1 MLDNLKKY
9 KVILA
14 SNSPRRK
21 ELLAGLGVDY
31 EVRTLPDV
39 DESYPDTLQ
48 GADIPLY
55 IAKEKADAYR
65 NMLQPG
71 ELMITAD
78 TIVWL
83 DGRVLGKPKDR
94 EDALCMLRDMSGRT
108 HEVFTG
114 VCITTTEWQRSFAAQ
129 TEVRFAELSEEEMTY
144 YVDKFQPMD
153 KAGAYGVQEWIGFI
167 GVENISGSYYNI
179 MGLPVQRLYKELV
192 KVKYMGH
199 ITNCTLCSEGLLLAE
214 MPINR
219 AIERV

>member
-39 DESYPDTLQ
+39 DESYPETLQ

-55 IAKEKADAYR
+55 IAKEKADAYVA
-65 NMLQPG
+65 MMQLG

-83 DGRVLGKPKDR
+83 DGKVLGKPRDR
-94 EDALCMLRDMSGRT
+94 EDALQMLRTMSGRT

-114 VCITTTEWQRSFAAQ
+114 VCITTTDWQRSFTAQ
-129 TEVRFAELSEEEMTY
+129 TEVRFATLSEEEIAY
-144 YVDKFQPMD
+144 YVDNFQPMD

-179 MGLPVQRLYKELV
+179 MGLPVQKLYRELL
-192 KVKYMGH
+192 KV
-199 ITNCTLCSEGLLLAE
+199 
-214 MPINR
+214 
-219 AIERV
+219 

>member
-1 MLDNLKKY
+1 MDNLKKY

-39 DESYPDTLQ
+39 DESYPETLQ

-55 IAKEKADAYR
+55 IAKEKADAYVA
-65 NMLQPG
+65 MMQPG

-83 DGRVLGKPKDR
+83 DGKVLGKPQSR
-94 EDALCMLRDMSGRT
+94 EDALQMLRTMSGRT

-114 VCITTTEWQRSFAAQ
+114 VCITTTDWQRSFTAQ
-129 TEVRFAELSEEEMTY
+129 TEVRFATLSEEEIAY
-144 YVDKFQPMD
+144 YVDNFQPMD

-179 MGLPVQRLYKELV
+179 MGLPVQKLYRELL
-192 KVKYMGH
+192 KV
-199 ITNCTLCSEGLLLAE
+199 
-214 MPINR
+214 
-219 AIERV
+219 

>member
-39 DESYPDTLQ
+39 DESYPETLQ

-55 IAKEKADAYR
+55 IAKEKADAYVA
-65 NMLQPG
+65 MMQPG

-83 DGRVLGKPKDR
+83 DGKVLGKPRDR
-94 EDALCMLRDMSGRT
+94 EDALQMLRTMSGRT

-114 VCITTTEWQRSFAAQ
+114 VCITTTDWQRSFTAQ
-129 TEVRFAELSEEEMTY
+129 TEVRFATLSEEEIDY
-144 YVDKFQPMD
+144 YVDNFQPMD

-179 MGLPVQRLYKELV
+179 MGLPVQKLYRELL
-192 KVKYMGH
+192 KV
-199 ITNCTLCSEGLLLAE
+199 
-214 MPINR
+214 
-219 AIERV
+219 

>member
-39 DESYPDTLQ
+39 DESYPETLQ

-55 IAKEKADAYR
+55 IAKEKADAYVA
-65 NMLQPG
+65 MMQPG

-83 DGRVLGKPKDR
+83 DGKVLDKPQDK
-94 EDALCMLRDMSGRT
+94 EDALQMLRTMSGRT

-114 VCITTTEWQRSFAAQ
+114 VCITTTDWQRSFTAQ
-129 TEVRFAELSEEEMTY
+129 TEVRFATLSEEEIAY
-144 YVDKFQPMD
+144 YVDNFQPMD

-179 MGLPVQRLYKELV
+179 MGLPVQKLYRELL
-192 KVKYMGH
+192 KV
-199 ITNCTLCSEGLLLAE
+199 
-214 MPINR
+214 
-219 AIERV
+219 

>member
-21 ELLAGLGVDY
+21 ELLAGLGVEY

-39 DESYPDTLQ
+39 DESYPNTLQ

-55 IAKEKADAYR
+55 IAREKADAYKA
-65 NMLQPG
+65 LLKPD

-78 TIVWL
+78 TVVWL
-83 DGRVLGKPKDR
+83 GCRVLGKPADR
-94 EDALCMLRDMSGRT
+94 DEALGMIRDLSGRT

-114 VCITTTEWQRSFAAQ
+114 VCITTTRWQRSFAAQ
-129 TEVRFAELSEEEMTY
+129 TEVRFATLSEDEICY
-144 YVDKFQPMD
+144 YVDNYRPYD

-167 GVENISGSYYNI
+167 GVEYISGSYFNI
-179 MGLPVQRLYKELV
+179 MGLPVQRLYQELKNV
-192 KVKYMGH
+192 D
-199 ITNCTLCSEGLLLAE
+199 
-214 MPINR
+214 
-219 AIERV
+219 

>member
-21 ELLAGLGVDY
+21 KLLAGLGVDY

-39 DESYPDTLQ
+39 DESYPETLQ

-55 IAKEKADAYR
+55 IAKEKADAYVA
-65 NMLQPG
+65 MMQPG

-83 DGRVLGKPKDR
+83 DGKVLGKPRDR
-94 EDALCMLRDMSGRT
+94 EDALQMLRTMSGRT

-114 VCITTTEWQRSFAAQ
+114 VCITTTDWQRSFTAQ
-129 TEVRFAELSEEEMTY
+129 TEVRFATLSEEEIAY
-144 YVDKFQPMD
+144 YVDNFQPMD

-179 MGLPVQRLYKELV
+179 MGLPVQKLYRELL
-192 KVKYMGH
+192 KV
-199 ITNCTLCSEGLLLAE
+199 
-214 MPINR
+214 
-219 AIERV
+219 